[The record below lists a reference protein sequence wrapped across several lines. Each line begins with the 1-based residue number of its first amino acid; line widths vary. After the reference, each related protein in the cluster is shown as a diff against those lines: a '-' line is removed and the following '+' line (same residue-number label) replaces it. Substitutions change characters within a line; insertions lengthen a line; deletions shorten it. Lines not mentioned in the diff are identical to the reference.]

1 MTDGGGPMQ
10 GIKVLDIGTMLSAP
24 LAAGILADQGAEVIK
39 VEVPGIGDL
48 MRYVGATCKGVGSL
62 FQGVNRGKRCIALDL
77 KKPEALEI
85 VQRLAT
91 EADVVTQNFRPG
103 VAEKLG
109 VDFETLAALN
119 PDLVYLSVTG
129 FGHEGPM
136 SSRPAYDNV
145 VQSFAGVPMSQ
156 ADMETGEPRSYHQ
169 IFADKI
175 SAAYAGQAVTA
186 ALFARER
193 GAGGQHI
200 RIAMVDA
207 VASFMWPD
215 VGGVSTFRSAE
226 ATRGIEPARGVP
238 IIKFRNGY
246 CQVSPLNDSH
256 FHAWCAVFDIDS
268 SDPRLAT
275 IIDRVANTDYV
286 AELTGQLMANALD
299 LDVDETIARLEAADV
314 PCAKLL
320 QLGDL
325 PSHPQM
331 VANGLFVESEH
342 PQAGPIV
349 EPKHPANFSA
359 TPSGCGFASGSV
371 GQHNEEVL
379 AELGYSEE
387 NIVALKEAGVF
398 G

>member
-1 MTDGGGPMQ
+1 MSNRGGPMQ
-10 GIKVLDIGTMLSAP
+10 GIRVLDIGTMLSAP

-62 FQGVNRGKRCIALDL
+62 FQGVNRGKRCLALDL
-77 KKPEALEI
+77 KKPGAREI
-85 VQRLAT
+85 VQRIAG
-91 EADVVTQNFRPG
+91 EVDVVTQNFRPG

-109 VDFETLAALN
+109 VDYATLSAIN

-129 FGHEGPM
+129 FGHAGPM
-136 SSRPAYDNV
+136 ANRPAYDNV

-156 ADMETGEPRSYHQ
+156 ADPETGEPRPYHQ

-175 SAAYAGQAVTA
+175 SATYASQAITA

-200 RIAMVDA
+200 RLAMVDA

-215 VGGVSTFRSAE
+215 VGSVATFRSGE

-238 IIKFRNGY
+238 MIKFRNGY
-246 CQVSPLNDSH
+246 AQVAPLNDVH
-256 FHAWCAVFDIDS
+256 FHAWLAVFAIDS
-268 SDPRLAT
+268 SDPRVAT
-275 IIDRVANTDYV
+275 IQDRAANPAYV
-286 AELTGQLMANALD
+286 MELGGQLAARALD
-299 LDVDETIARLEAADV
+299 MDVDETIARLEAADV
-314 PCAKLL
+314 PCAKLMN
-320 QLGDL
+320 LGDL
-325 PSHPQM
+325 PDHPQM

-342 PQAGPIV
+342 PVAGPIV
-349 EPKHPANFSA
+349 EPKTPANFSA
-359 TPSGCGFASGSV
+359 TPAGCGFASGSV
-371 GQHNEEVL
+371 GQHNDEIL
-379 AELGYSEE
+379 AELGYSAEKIAE
-387 NIVALKEAGVF
+387 LKAAGVL

>member
-1 MTDGGGPMQ
+1 MTDSGGPMQ

-24 LAAGILADQGAEVIK
+24 LAAGVLADQGAEVIK

-62 FQGVNRGKRCIALDL
+62 FQGVNRGKRCLALDL

-85 VQRLAT
+85 VKRIAS

-109 VDFETLAALN
+109 VDYETLSALN
-119 PDLVYLSVTG
+119 PDLIYLSVTG

-136 SSRPAYDNV
+136 SDRPAYDAV

-156 ADMETGEPRSYHQ
+156 ADMETGEPRNYHQ

-175 SAAYAGQAVTA
+175 SAAYASQSVTA

-207 VASFMWPD
+207 VAAFMWPD
-215 VGGVSTFRSAE
+215 VGGVATFRSGE
-226 ATRGIEPARGVP
+226 AATGIEPARGVP
-238 IIKFRNGY
+238 LIKFRNGY
-246 CQVSPLNDSH
+246 AQVSPLNDAH
-256 FHAWCAVFDIDS
+256 FHAWAAVFGIDT
-268 SDPRLAT
+268 SDPRVASLM
-275 IIDRVANTDYV
+275 DRAANTDYM
-286 AELTGQLMANALD
+286 AELTGQLMDNALD
-299 LDVDETIARLEAADV
+299 MDVDEAIAQMEAVDV

-320 QLGDL
+320 HVGEL

-342 PQAGPIV
+342 PVAGPIV
-349 EPKHPANFSA
+349 EPKHPAKFSV
-359 TPSGCGFASGSV
+359 TPSGCGFASGAV

-379 AELGYSEE
+379 AELGYSAE
-387 NIVALKEAGVF
+387 NIEALKEVGVF